1 MSVNIVLI
9 GDAETGKTSLVQ
21 VMGTNKFLEEYSSN
35 VADKY
40 QVEAEYDDQAVTMHI
55 WDLGSQDS
63 IQRNQ
68 QQAFAEADIFMICFD
83 LSQKTTLDSVSKW
96 VEEIESS
103 EKKDV
108 PRVLVG
114 CKSDLRGN
122 LATQD

>member
-1 MSVNIVLI
+1 
-9 GDAETGKTSLVQ
+9 
-21 VMGTNKFLEEYSSN
+21 
-35 VADKY
+35 
-40 QVEAEYDDQAVTMHI
+40 MHI